1 MKRKASD
8 SEEGWDY
15 LERGFTKLKR
25 IFEGLQERAFN
36 LEDYMMLYTI
46 VYDICCKP
54 ARPHHDEDPD
64 QMYDK
69 YQQILADYMPSKVLP
84 YLREK
89 HDEYDLLRELLK
101 SWANHKFLAKW
112 LSRVFLPLQAGYIP
126 RMALPELNAFGLS
139 CFRDLVFEAIKD
151 KVKDAVIALI
161 DREREGEEIDRTLV
175 KNVLD
180 LFVEI
185 EDMAAYYSRK
195 ASNWILQDSFDYLVN
210 VGECLKNERERAS
223 HYLQPS
229 SNRKLADILSFMQ
242 KGEFRCRQL
251 LRGHKLDGH
260 SIICCYSKKSKN
272 ELAFEETLEKVLK
285 L

>member
-1 MKRKASD
+1 MKCKASD

-25 IFEGLQERAFN
+25 IFEGLPEPAFN

-46 VYDICCKP
+46 VYNICCKP

-69 YQQILADYMPSKVLP
+69 YEQILEDYMPSKVLP
-84 YLREK
+84 SLREK

-185 EDMAAYYSRK
+185 EVGKMHCYEKDFEEHML
-195 ASNWILQDSFDYLVN
+195 ASGYGGLLFSEGIKLDSSGF
-210 VGECLKNERERAS
+210 
-223 HYLQPS
+223 
-229 SNRKLADILSFMQ
+229 LSFMQ